1 MTNTC
6 PHCQRQHTRP
16 RAAYC
21 SRACSTAAWKAAN
34 VDRVNEQAAQGY
46 HRRKAE
52 KVREPS
58 AEWAERRMA
67 IVEKWRVR

>member
-1 MTNTC
+1 MTKTC
-6 PHCQRQHTRP
+6 PHCQQTHARP

-34 VDRVNEQAAQGY
+34 VERVNEQAAQGY

-52 KVREPS
+52 RARRPS
-58 AEWAERRMA
+58 PGWAARRMA
-67 IVEKWRVR
+67 IVEKYR